1 MDLTPSAQANNSLE
15 LSVLTGLGTPLWES
29 CFDASNSI

>member
-15 LSVLTGLGTPLWES
+15 LSVLTGLGTPL
-29 CFDASNSI
+29 